1 MDEQNIPVDPEISAE
16 ISRITNRQI
25 AILMTQLDE
34 INTSEIVKNAVKK
47 SMRYL
52 SDDIVGVFVNGIQR
66 Y

>member
-1 MDEQNIPVDPEISAE
+1 MDDQNIPVTPEISLE
-16 ISRITNRQI
+16 INRITNRQI
-25 AILMTQLDE
+25 AILMSQLDE

-52 SDDIVGVFVNGIQR
+52 SDDIMGVFVNGVRR